1 MKHFP
6 LPDLLSP
13 ILLPFSV
20 QTASIRPLS
29 NSQKLFLQ
37 RLMVAHVLTD
47 NDAKNLY
54 NNIRDNFSDVD
65 VPSNADEEEDDDDNH
80 NNNNRDESYMGTTF
94 DNCLGLINASLVP
107 AFNLEISTMMLP
119 PPNDPDNQLSDTSAE
134 STPNSRRKKPAL
146 IKYHAIINR
155 SNDTH
160 AKNYASPLVT
170 ATGGGSHELAY
181 FRLIFEKL
189 IDKGN
194 DIIQSGSA
202 TTSVGCPGV
211 MNRMDLINAR
221 TDLEGAHN
229 GKLTVCQ
236 TEEALE
242 MLIGEGWLVEMAEP
256 GEDDEQSDNGEGGD
270 EEEDPP
276 KKKHKRKAAGS
287 NSRRKSMKGTY
298 YGIGPRSY
306 MELGEFLKG
315 VGFDGERMPQLI
327 LNRL

>member
-1 MKHFP
+1 M
-6 LPDLLSP
+6 
-13 ILLPFSV
+13 
-20 QTASIRPLS
+20 TASIRPLS

-65 VPSNADEEEDDDDNH
+65 VPANADEEEDDDDN
-80 NNNNRDESYMGTTF
+80 NNINNRDESYMGTTF
-94 DNCLGLINASLVP
+94 DNY
-107 AFNLEISTMMLP
+107 
-119 PPNDPDNQLSDTSAE
+119 TSAE

-276 KKKHKRKAAGS
+276 KKKHKRKAAAS
-287 NSRRKSMKGTY
+287 NNRRKSMKGTY